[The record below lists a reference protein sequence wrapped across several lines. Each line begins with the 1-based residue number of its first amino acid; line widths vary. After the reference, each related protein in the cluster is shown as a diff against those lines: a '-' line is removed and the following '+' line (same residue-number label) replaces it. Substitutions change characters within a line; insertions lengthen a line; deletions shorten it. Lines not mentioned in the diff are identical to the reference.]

1 MTRKRV
7 WEWIAGMRTPSRQ
20 GRGGGYSKLA
30 LTRLAGLGLLLGS
43 LSEASAGLIYYTD
56 RAVFDAANPGLLIED
71 FEDGIIADGAVAGF
85 DGPLDTTTNNALF
98 APGDILPGI
107 QFDSAFDGNNLALI
121 GDQRFGA
128 SQQTN
133 WVGINTFVDDG
144 TVISLDGGFDALG
157 MDLFATQGPGATSND
172 TFDID
177 IYDADGLIESTTI
190 AVSDLGSFWGVSSDM
205 GPITSIVISSQSDY
219 AELFDNVAF
228 GSAAIPEPTAAL
240 VFGVGWVVVGWTARR
255 RR

>member
-7 WEWIAGMRTPSRQ
+7 WEWIARMRTPSRQ
-20 GRGGGYSKLA
+20 GLGGGYSKLA
-30 LTRLAGLGLLLGS
+30 LAGLAGLGLLLGS
-43 LSEASAGLIYYTD
+43 LSEASATLTYYTD

-71 FEDGIIADGAVAGF
+71 FEDGIIADGGVVGF
-85 DGPLDTTTNNALF
+85 DGPLDTTTNNGLF

-107 QFDSAFDGNNLALI
+107 QFDSTAGAPNNLALL
-121 GDQRFGA
+121 GDEFVGA
-128 SQQTN
+128 NQQTN
-133 WVGINTFVDDG
+133 WLAINTFVDDG

-157 MDLFATQGPGATSND
+157 MDLLASLGYVTLND

-177 IYDADGLIESTTI
+177 IYDAGGLVDSTTI

-228 GSAAIPEPTAAL
+228 GAAAIPEPTAAL
-240 VFGVGWVVVGWTARR
+240 VFGVGWVVVGWAARR